1 MSLIAQSHVDTERHE
16 FIWNI
21 NNFSFLSSNPK
32 YFDRHTFHFAVGSK
46 IGKVSKWKL
55 FLAHRG
61 SNPFLFF
68 QLVEYTGPHELPV
81 TLEVCVENG
90 LGHKY
95 EFKMALRTF
104 TASCTEPINC
114 NSFSGQPYTTLK
126 SICNQGVG
134 DTLKL
139 TIVCIVFGNPSFTI
153 SAVDCSSS
161 SLIMERE
168 QARTVPRHRE
178 AILARLESG
187 ERSDVTFV
195 TRDDQRI
202 AAHRLIL
209 SMQSAVFTAMFD
221 AEMKEKTD
229 GIVKL
234 VDLGGDGLK
243 ILLKFLYTGELEETW
258 DKFYEEIVNAAN
270 KYQIKSLMD
279 MCDRMLPTLVS
290 WQNCV
295 ELLNLSELHGMTGAK
310 EKIEKFMK
318 SDPDKIFQLWR
329 APPSSK
335 RRRDI

>member
-1 MSLIAQSHVDTERHE
+1 
-16 FIWNI
+16 
-21 NNFSFLSSNPK
+21 
-32 YFDRHTFHFAVGSK
+32 
-46 IGKVSKWKL
+46 
-55 FLAHRG
+55 
-61 SNPFLFF
+61 
-68 QLVEYTGPHELPV
+68 
-81 TLEVCVENG
+81 
-90 LGHKY
+90 
-95 EFKMALRTF
+95 MALRTF

-270 KYQIKSLMD
+270 KVGIHDDNYWSITNVLFFQYQIKSLMD

-318 SDPDKIFQLWR
+318 R
-329 APPSSK
+329 
-335 RRRDI
+335 